1 MTDVEFHA
9 ELMQMVAARALA
21 TADFSVAAF
30 SELVGEALVDSGAV
44 QEFVPLSFRSPNG
57 SIRIEGYGFADE
69 GITLDLYIA
78 EFDGG
83 DDVQTLTRTVMEPCF
98 RRAEK
103 FLEQAPKPAF
113 RDVTDVG
120 HPVWGFSRQ
129 LSDSLPTIN
138 RIRLHLLTD
147 RALSTTIK
155 ETPSKALDGRELT
168 FRVWD
173 LKAIQRVL
181 ASSEPEAI
189 EIDLVQMFGDSLPC
203 LAANAGSE
211 SSASYLTVIPG
222 DWLAAIYDRWSGR
235 LLEQNVR
242 TFLQT
247 KGKVN
252 KGIRKTILEEPD
264 LFFAYNNGISATA
277 SEADFTEE
285 GGALRLAK
293 LRHLQIVNGGQTT
306 ASIFN
311 VMKKDKGINLDR
323 VRVQMKLSVIRS
335 EFVDAMVPR
344 ISQYANSQNKVSD
357 ADFFSNHPFH
367 IRIEGISRRLW
378 APALEGSPT
387 QTRWFYERARGQ
399 YANATA
405 WLTSAKKRE
414 FDLQNPRGQV
424 IAKTDLAK
432 VIMTFRGQPHMV
444 CFGSQ
449 KNFMQ
454 FAEFVGE
461 SWKDD
466 GIEFGDAWFRNAVAG
481 TIIFRA
487 LERAVQKADWY
498 SQGYRAQIVTY
509 SIALMQYYLGKTAQA
524 LDFDRTWQRQ
534 SPSDELLASLLAVGE
549 QVNRRIVESAST
561 YGIANVTEWCK
572 RERCWDDL
580 KSQIDMT
587 VFARA
592 ASDLVSSDTAS
603 SGRRGARREQK
614 ITNEVEAQTEV
625 VKRGS
630 AYWQQLLRWAE
641 AGTLATPSELDVL
654 RVASRIPRQIPT
666 GPQSFKLLQ
675 VSTKASED
683 GWAA

>member
-1 MTDVEFHA
+1 MTDEEFHA
-9 ELMQMVAARALA
+9 ELMQMVAARGLA

-30 SELVGEALVDSGAV
+30 SELVGEALIDSGAV
-44 QEFVPLSFRSPNG
+44 QEFVPLPFRSPNG
-57 SIRIEGYGFADE
+57 SMRIEGYGFADE
-69 GITLDLYIA
+69 GITLDLFTA

-98 RRAEK
+98 RRVER

-120 HPVWGFSRQ
+120 HPAWGFSRQ
-129 LSDSLPTIN
+129 LSDSLPTVS

-155 ETPSKALDGRELT
+155 ETPSKMLDGRELT

-173 LKAIQRVL
+173 LRAIQRLL
-181 ASSEPEAI
+181 ASSEPEEI

-203 LAANAGSE
+203 LAANSGSE

-222 DWLAAIYDRWSGR
+222 AWLATIYDRWSGR

-242 TFLQT
+242 TFLQA

-323 VRVQMKLSVIRS
+323 VRVQMKLSVIRP
-335 EFVDAMVPR
+335 ELVDAMVPR
-344 ISQYANSQNKVSD
+344 ISQFANSQNKVSD

-367 IRIEGISRRLW
+367 VRIEGISRRLW
-378 APALEGSPT
+378 APAPEGSPT

-405 WLTSAKKRE
+405 WLTPAKKRE
-414 FDLQNPRGQV
+414 FDIQNPRGQV
-424 IAKTDLAK
+424 ITKTDLAK
-432 VIMTFRGQPHMV
+432 VVMTFRGQPHIV

-461 SWKDD
+461 SWKGD

-481 TIIFRA
+481 TILFRA

-509 SIALMQYYLGKTAQA
+509 SIALMQHHLGKTAQA
-524 LDFDRTWQRQ
+524 LDFERTWQRQ
-534 SPSDELLASLLAVGE
+534 GPSNELLACLLAVGE
-549 QVNRRIVESAST
+549 QVNRRIVESASV
-561 YGIANVTEWCK
+561 YGVANVTEWCK
-572 RERCWDDL
+572 RERCWEDL
-580 KSQIDMT
+580 KSHIDIKA
-587 VFARA
+587 FDSLH
-592 ASDLVSSDTAS
+592 SDLVSSDTES

-614 ITNEVEAQTEV
+614 ITSEVEAQTEV
-625 VKRGS
+625 VKRGT
-630 AYWQQLLRWAE
+630 AYWQRLLRWAE
-641 AGTLATPSELDVL
+641 AGTLVTPSELDVL
-654 RVASRIPRQIPT
+654 RIASRMPRHIPT

-675 VSTKASED
+675 VSAKASDE
-683 GWAA
+683 GWTA

>member
-1 MTDVEFHA
+1 MTDEEFHA
-9 ELMQMVAARALA
+9 ELMQMVSARGMA

-30 SELVGEALVDSGAV
+30 SELVAEALVDSGAV

-57 SIRIEGYGFADE
+57 SMRIEGYGFADE
-69 GITLDLYIA
+69 GLTLDLFIA

-83 DDVQTLTRTVMEPCF
+83 EEVQTLTRTVMEPSF
-98 RRAEK
+98 RRMER
-103 FLEQAPKPAF
+103 FLDQAPKPAF

-129 LSDSLPTIN
+129 LSVQLMVVS

-147 RALSTTIK
+147 KALSTTVK
-155 ETPSKALDGRELT
+155 EIASKQVDGRELAY
-168 FRVWD
+168 RVWD
-173 LKAIQRVL
+173 LRAIQRLL
-181 ASSEPEAI
+181 ASSEPDEI
-189 EIDLVQMFGDSLPC
+189 EIDLVQMFGESLPC
-203 LAANAGSE
+203 LAANAGDE

-222 DWLAAIYDRWSGR
+222 AWLATIYDRWSGR

-242 TFLQT
+242 TFLQA

-277 SEADFTEE
+277 SEADFTGE
-285 GGALRLAK
+285 GDGLRLSK

-323 VRVQMKLSVIRS
+323 IRVQMKLSVIRP
-335 EFVDAMVPR
+335 ELVDVMVPR

-367 IRIEGISRRLW
+367 VRIEGISRRLW
-378 APALEGSPT
+378 APAPEGTLT

-405 WLTSAKKRE
+405 WLTPAKKRE
-414 FDLQNPRGQV
+414 FDIQNPRGQV
-424 IAKTDLAK
+424 ITKTDLAK
-432 VIMTFRGQPHMV
+432 VVMTFRGQPHIV

-461 SWKDD
+461 TWKDE
-466 GIEFGDAWFRNAVAG
+466 GVEFGDAWFRHAMAG
-481 TIIFRA
+481 TVIFRA

-509 SIALMQYYLGKTAQA
+509 SIALMQHHLGRGGQV
-524 LDFDRTWQRQ
+524 LDFERTWQRQ
-534 SPSDELLASLLAVGE
+534 APSGELLASLLAIGE
-549 QVNRRIVESAST
+549 QVNKRIVESAST

-572 RERCWDDL
+572 RERCWEDL
-580 KSQIDMT
+580 KSHVDTT
-587 VFARA
+587 VVDRLD
-592 ASDLVSSDTAS
+592 SDLVSSETAS
-603 SGRRGARREQK
+603 SGRRSARKEQK

-625 VKRGS
+625 LKRG
-630 AYWQQLLRWAE
+630 APYWQQLLHWAE
-641 AGTLATPSELDVL
+641 AGTLMTPSELEVL
-654 RVASRIPRQIPT
+654 RVASRMPRQIPT

-675 VSTKASED
+675 ASAKASED
-683 GWAA
+683 GWTV